1 MTPRPV
7 LAFWRSADIADAA
20 AFGGHGSRRPRSSA
34 LPDAMIV
41 VQPAVVW
48 GYSRREREFATD
60 KTADVVSLLMAG
72 RSRVLAER
80 SRAR

>member
-1 MTPRPV
+1 VTPRPV
-7 LAFWRSADIADAA
+7 LAFWC
-20 AFGGHGSRRPRSSA
+20 RRA

-48 GYSRREREFATD
+48 GYSRRKREFATD
-60 KTADVVSLLMAG
+60 KAADVVSLLMAG